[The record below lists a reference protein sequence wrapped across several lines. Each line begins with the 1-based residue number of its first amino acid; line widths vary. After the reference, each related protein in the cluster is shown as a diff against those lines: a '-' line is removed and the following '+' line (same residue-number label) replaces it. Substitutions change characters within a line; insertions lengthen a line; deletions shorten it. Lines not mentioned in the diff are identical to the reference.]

1 MIHDQKHLK
10 FTAQPNDDMYWERV
24 DRSLGWL
31 GNTKTEQYQRQEKLK
46 NATVGIAGT
55 GGIGGQ
61 LAQRL
66 VRLGVRNLKLADPDT
81 FDVSNMNRQMG
92 ADLSHIGQY

>member
-24 DRSLGWL
+24 NRSLGWL
-31 GNTKTEQYQRQEKLK
+31 GNTEAEQHQRQEKLK

-66 VRLGVRNLKLADPDT
+66 VRC
-81 FDVSNMNRQMG
+81 
-92 ADLSHIGQY
+92 

>member
-10 FTAQPNDDMYWERV
+10 FTAQRV
-24 DRSLGWL
+24 NRSLGWL
-31 GNTKTEQYQRQEKLK
+31 GNTEAEQHQRQEKLK

-55 GGIGGQ
+55 SGIGGQ

-66 VRLGVRNLKLADPDT
+66 VRC
-81 FDVSNMNRQMG
+81 
-92 ADLSHIGQY
+92 